1 MLPYLYSLFAPP
13 RIRCWSRPRTKSLD
27 ELEDLIGTFSREYAD
42 DNIQDDGSDVGSGEF
57 GAEQCVKE
65 LLILLI
71 LLMNIHEYS

>member
-1 MLPYLYSLFAPP
+1 
-13 RIRCWSRPRTKSLD
+13 LD